1 MGAADPSTRRRPHL
15 LVHLGLPTSHVG
27 AVALTVGSF
36 DGVHLGHVDVI
47 HHVIDAAK
55 ASDAQPAL
63 ITFEPHPRCVL
74 DPANC
79 PQSITTLQEKLA
91 LIEAAGIEHAIV
103 LRFDREL
110 ASLSP
115 QEFVDR
121 LATVMDLRRWVIGY
135 DFAFGR
141 GRTGSAHW
149 LREHGQ
155 QVDVVPPF
163 KFEGRE
169 LHSSEVRRLITAGEV
184 DQANRL
190 LGREYAMAGPVE
202 AGEKVGRQLGFP
214 TANIAVEP
222 NKLIPALG
230 AYAGRARIFPS
241 PPRGAIS
248 ESHPPRASAQG
259 RGEGLKP
266 ATKGG
271 VNFIAALS
279 VGYRPTFGGTQLRV
293 EAFLLDF
300 EGDLYQQRLEL
311 RFVRYLHP
319 DIKFPTT
326 DDLVR
331 QLHQDVADTRRLAGR

>member
-1 MGAADPSTRRRPHL
+1 
-15 LVHLGLPTSHVG
+15 
-27 AVALTVGSF
+27 VALTIGSF

-47 HHVIDAAK
+47 RHVIASAK
-55 ASDAQPAL
+55 AVDAQPAL
-63 ITFEPHPRCVL
+63 LTFEPHPRCVL

-91 LIEAAGIEHAIV
+91 LIEAAGVEHAIV

-121 LATVMDLRRWVIGY
+121 LAQVMELRSWVIGY

-141 GRTGSAHW
+141 GRTGSATW
-149 LREHGQ
+149 LREHGHH
-155 QVDVVPPF
+155 VEVVPPF
-163 KFEGRE
+163 KIDGHD

-184 DQANRL
+184 EHANRL
-190 LGREYAMAGPVE
+190 LGREYSMAGPVE
-202 AGEKVGRQLGFP
+202 AGERVGRQLGFP
-214 TANIAVEP
+214 TANIGVEP

-230 AYAGRARIFPS
+230 AYAGRARAP
-241 PPRGAIS
+241 
-248 ESHPPRASAQG
+248 E
-259 RGEGLKP
+259 GEF
-266 ATKGG
+266 
-271 VNFIAALS
+271 VAALS

-300 EGDLYQQRLEL
+300 EGDLYQKRIEL
-311 RFVRYLHP
+311 RFIRYLHP

-331 QLHQDVADTRRLAGR
+331 QLHQDVADTRRIVSP

>member
-1 MGAADPSTRRRPHL
+1 
-15 LVHLGLPTSHVG
+15 
-27 AVALTVGSF
+27 VALTIGSF

-47 HHVIDAAK
+47 KHVIAAAK
-55 ASDAQPAL
+55 TDSSQPAL

-110 ASLSP
+110 SSLSP
-115 QEFVDR
+115 QEFIDR
-121 LATVMDLRRWVIGY
+121 LAKVMDLRRWVIGY

-141 GRTGSAHW
+141 GRIGNAQW
-149 LREHGQ
+149 LRDHGH

-163 KFEGRE
+163 QIDGRD
-169 LHSSEVRRLITAGEV
+169 LHSSEVRRLVTAGDVTE
-184 DQANRL
+184 ANRL
-190 LGREYAMAGPVE
+190 LGREYSMAGPVE
-202 AGEKVGRQLGFP
+202 AGEKVGRRLGFP
-214 TANIAVEP
+214 TANIGVEP

-230 AYAGRARIFPS
+230 AYAGRARS
-241 PPRGAIS
+241 S
-248 ESHPPRASAQG
+248 E
-259 RGEGLKP
+259 GEF
-266 ATKGG
+266 
-271 VNFIAALS
+271 VAALS

-319 DIKFPTT
+319 DIKFPST
-326 DDLVR
+326 DELVT
-331 QLHQDVADTRRLAGR
+331 QLKQDVADTRRIVGK

>member
-1 MGAADPSTRRRPHL
+1 M
-15 LVHLGLPTSHVG
+15 
-27 AVALTVGSF
+27 
-36 DGVHLGHVDVI
+36 HLGHLDVI
-47 HHVIDAAK
+47 GHVVASAK
-55 ASDAQPAL
+55 RLGAQPAL

-91 LIEAAGIEHAIV
+91 LIEAAGIEHAMV

-110 ASLSP
+110 AALSP
-115 QEFVDR
+115 QDFVDR
-121 LATVMDLRRWVIGY
+121 LSAVMELCAWVIGY

-141 GRTGSAHW
+141 GRTGNAAW

-155 QVDVVPPF
+155 HVEVIPPF
-163 KFEGRE
+163 KLGGHD

-184 DQANRL
+184 DHANRL
-190 LGREYAMAGPVE
+190 LGREYSMAGPVE
-202 AGEKVGRQLGFP
+202 AGERVGRQLGFP
-214 TANIAVEP
+214 TANIGVEP

-230 AYAGRARIFPS
+230 AYAGRARAP
-241 PPRGAIS
+241 
-248 ESHPPRASAQG
+248 
-259 RGEGLKP
+259 EGD
-266 ATKGG
+266 
-271 VNFIAALS
+271 FIAALS

-300 EGDLYQQRLEL
+300 EGDLYQKRLEL

-326 DDLVR
+326 DHLVR
-331 QLHQDVADTRRLAGR
+331 QLHQDVADTRRIAAG

>member
-1 MGAADPSTRRRPHL
+1 
-15 LVHLGLPTSHVG
+15 
-27 AVALTVGSF
+27 VALTIGSF

-47 HHVIDAAK
+47 RHVV
-55 ASDAQPAL
+55 ASARAHAGRAEGAQKHLQPAL

-103 LRFDREL
+103 LRFDKEL

-115 QEFVDR
+115 QEFIDR
-121 LATVMDLRRWVIGY
+121 LAKVMDLRRWVIGY

-141 GRTGSAHW
+141 GRTGSAQW
-149 LREHGQ
+149 LRDHGHH
-155 QVDVVPPF
+155 VEVVPPF
-163 KFEGRE
+163 QVDGHD

-184 DQANRL
+184 DRANRL
-190 LGREYAMAGPVE
+190 LGRVYSMAGPVE
-202 AGEKVGRQLGFP
+202 AGEMVGRQLGFP

-230 AYAGRARIFPS
+230 AYAGRVRVDWGSRELTAQPQGS
-241 PPRGAIS
+241 S
-248 ESHPPRASAQG
+248 EKTPER
-259 RGEGLKP
+259 EF
-266 ATKGG
+266 
-271 VNFIAALS
+271 VAALS

-300 EGDLYQQRLEL
+300 EGDLYQRRLEL
-311 RFVRYLHP
+311 RFIHYLHP
-319 DIKFPTT
+319 DITFPGT
-326 DDLVR
+326 DELVR
-331 QLHQDVADTRRLAGR
+331 QLQQDVADTRRIVAS

>member
-1 MGAADPSTRRRPHL
+1 
-15 LVHLGLPTSHVG
+15 
-27 AVALTVGSF
+27 VALTIGSF

-47 HHVIDAAK
+47 KHVVAAAK
-55 ASDAQPAL
+55 TDSSQPAL

-91 LIEAAGIEHAIV
+91 LVEAAGIEHSIV

-115 QEFVDR
+115 QEFIDR
-121 LATVMDLRRWVIGY
+121 LANVMDLRRWVIGY

-141 GRTGSAHW
+141 GRIGNAQW
-149 LREHGQ
+149 LREHDHE
-155 QVDVVPPF
+155 VEVVPPF
-163 KFEGRE
+163 RIEGRD
-169 LHSSEVRRLITAGEV
+169 LHSSEVRRLITAGDVTE
-184 DQANRL
+184 ANRL
-190 LGREYAMAGPVE
+190 LGREYSMAGPVE
-202 AGEKVGRQLGFP
+202 AGEKVGRRLGFP
-214 TANIAVEP
+214 TANIGVEP

-230 AYAGRARIFPS
+230 AYAGRARS
-241 PPRGAIS
+241 P
-248 ESHPPRASAQG
+248 E
-259 RGEGLKP
+259 GEF
-266 ATKGG
+266 
-271 VNFIAALS
+271 VAALS

-319 DIKFPTT
+319 DIKFPST
-326 DDLVR
+326 DELVT
-331 QLHQDVADTRRLAGR
+331 QLKQDVADSRRIVDK